1 MDRLQPNQASA
12 AASTLAQA
20 FSDDPLMHILAPD
33 ADEKRRLDVGKWFFG
48 ATIHYGVRYNGEV
61 SCNDDASAAA
71 IWFPPGHTH
80 LSPLRM
86 LRAGMGAMPFK
97 TGINGTM
104 RFFKAMPVTEA
115 FHKAV
120 DGPHWYLLAIGTRP
134 DVQGTGLG
142 GALVELGTTQ
152 ADKARIPCYLE
163 TATESNVAFY
173 RKRGF
178 EVTGQAEVY
187 GFTLYGM
194 VRQPQ

>member
-1 MDRLQPNQASA
+1 MDRLKPNQASTA
-12 AASTLAQA
+12 ANTLARA
-20 FSDDPLMHILAPD
+20 FRDDPLMHILSPN
-33 ADEKRRLDVGKWFFG
+33 EKRRLDVGRWFFG
-48 ATIHYGVRYNGEV
+48 AAISYGLRYHGEV

-80 LSPLRM
+80 LSPFRM

-97 TGINGTM
+97 AGINGTM

-120 DGPHWYLLAIGTRP
+120 EGPHWYLLALGTRP

-142 GALVELGTTQ
+142 SALVELGTEQ
-152 ADKARIPCYLE
+152 ADKAEIPCYLE

-178 EVTGQAEVY
+178 EVTGETEVY
-187 GFTLYGM
+187 GFILRGM
-194 VRQPQ
+194 VRQPH